1 MKPYEPSRGS
11 ITTISH
17 LALKQTESIL
27 QLDKLAIFD
36 PQAFEATLSSQPSN
50 ILPVFKK
57 AVADGSEALKQAFE
71 NGADTIELV
80 HARSDFIDQILQH
93 AFQFCFADCKQ
104 SMALLAVGGYG
115 RGELHPASDIDLMLL
130 LNEKETDASRSTIEQ
145 FFMLLWD
152 IKLEIGH
159 SVRTLTECTKE
170 ARDDITIATNIM
182 ESRLLIGDESLF
194 TSMQQATGPDKIWD
208 GPSFFKAKLDEQVGR
223 HRKFHDTAYN
233 LEPNIKENSGGL
245 RDIQMIGWV
254 AKRHFGAQTLQ
265 ELVTHEF
272 LTQIEHD
279 TLIEGQTLLWRI
291 RMCLHH
297 VTGRREDRLLFDLQ
311 RQLANM
317 FGYEDGDNNLAI
329 EQFMQRYYRTVI
341 ELERLNELLLQLFR
355 EDILYADNDS
365 EPEQVNKRFQIVN
378 GYIEAS
384 NPQIFKDHPTALLE
398 IFLIMELRPDITG
411 VRAET
416 IRLIREHKH
425 LIDDK
430 FRRSETAKQ
439 LFIEIIS
446 QPRGVTHEMRRM
458 SRYGIL
464 AAYVPAFEAITGRM
478 QYDLFHAYT
487 VDQHTLF
494 VVRNLRRLSVP
505 QYAHEFPLASG
516 IFHHLPKP
524 DLLYLAGLFHDIAKG
539 RGGNHAELGAV
550 DGREFCLAH
559 GKSEEDS
566 ELVAWLIQSHLLM
579 SMVAQ
584 RKDISDPEVITLFA
598 KQMGS
603 QQRLD
608 YLYLL
613 TMCDI
618 RATNPKQWNSWKDNL
633 LSELY
638 HKASSTLR
646 MGDENPVNRVI
657 AVQETQTSAQRF
669 LSQNGYTPE
678 LVSQLWQ
685 HYTDQY
691 FLHHSPDEALWHTQ
705 MILDTLP
712 EDLPLV
718 GARVSNIGHTEIFI
732 YTHEK
737 GDLFARIASAI
748 DMLGLNIVN
757 AQLMATDHGM
767 KLETFKVLEEDGS
780 VPDSDFRLNE
790 IIDRL
795 KKDLSNDDTP
805 PEAHYRSRSRAQKH
819 FEVETKVR
827 LEQLPGK
834 DITSLNIITTDR
846 PGLLAGIAQ
855 AFVECDIR
863 IHNARISTAGEKAND
878 TFHITD
884 NQDQPLLDEEIYQ
897 PLRESILNH
906 LQQ

>member
-1 MKPYEPSRGS
+1 M
-11 ITTISH
+11 
-17 LALKQTESIL
+17 
-27 QLDKLAIFD
+27 QLNKLAIFD
-36 PQAFEATLSSQPSN
+36 PQAFESTLSDQPNN
-50 ILPVFKK
+50 ILPVFKQ
-57 AVADGSEALKQAFE
+57 AVAEGSEALKQAFE

-130 LNEKETDASRSTIEQ
+130 LSEKESSSTRGIIEQ

-170 ARDDITIATNIM
+170 ASDDITIATNIM
-182 ESRLLIGDESLF
+182 EARLLTGDGALF
-194 TSMQQATGPDKIWD
+194 TAMQQVTGSDKIWD
-208 GPSFFKAKLDEQVGR
+208 STSFFQAKLDEQVSR

-254 AKRHFGAQTLQ
+254 AKRHYGAQTLQ
-265 ELVTHEF
+265 ELVTHRF
-272 LTQIEHD
+272 LTQTEYD

-291 RMCLHH
+291 RMCLHYA
-297 VTGRREDRLLFDLQ
+297 TGRREDRLLFDLQ
-311 RQLANM
+311 RQLATM

-329 EQFMQRYYRTVI
+329 EQFMQNYYRTVI

-355 EDILYADNDS
+355 EDILYADATS
-365 EPEQVNKRFQIVN
+365 EPEKINQRFQIVN

-384 NPQIFKDHPTALLE
+384 NPQIFKNHPTALLE

-416 IRLIREHKH
+416 IRLIREHIH

-439 LFIEIIS
+439 LFIEIIG

-464 AAYVPAFEAITGRM
+464 AAYVPAFEKITGRM

-539 RGGNHAELGAV
+539 RGGNHAELGAE

-559 GKSEEDS
+559 GKSAEDS

-584 RKDISDPEVITLFA
+584 RKDISDPEVVSLFA
-598 KQMGS
+598 KQIGS

-657 AVQETQTSAQRF
+657 AVQETQTSTQRF
-669 LSQNGYTPE
+669 LSLDGYTPE
-678 LVSQLWQ
+678 LVNELWR
-685 HYTDQY
+685 HFTDDY
-691 FLHHSPDEALWHTQ
+691 FMHHTPDEVRWHTRL
-705 MILDTLP
+705 ILDSST
-712 EDLPLV
+712 EDLPLIA
-718 GARVSNIGHTEIFI
+718 ARISDMGRTELFI
-732 YTHEK
+732 YTHEDSK
-737 GDLFARIASAI
+737 LFATIASAI
-748 DMLGLNIVN
+748 DMLGLDIVN
-757 AQLMATDHGM
+757 AQLMASDHGM
-767 KLETFKVLEEDGS
+767 KLETFKVLEEDGN
-780 VPDSDFRLNE
+780 VPESDFRIDE
-790 IIDRL
+790 IITRL
-795 KKDLSNDDTP
+795 RKDLNNNKDK
-805 PEAHYRSRSRAQKH
+805 PETSIRSRSRAHKH
-819 FEVETKVR
+819 FEVETVVR

-834 DITSLNIITTDR
+834 DITSLNIITADR
-846 PGLLAGIAQ
+846 PGLLADIAQ
-855 AFVECDIR
+855 AFMECDIL
-863 IHNARISTAGEKAND
+863 IHNAKISTAGEKAND

-884 NQDQPLLDEEIYQ
+884 SQNQPLLDEEAYQ
-897 PLRESILNH
+897 PLRESIINH
-906 LQQ
+906 LSQ